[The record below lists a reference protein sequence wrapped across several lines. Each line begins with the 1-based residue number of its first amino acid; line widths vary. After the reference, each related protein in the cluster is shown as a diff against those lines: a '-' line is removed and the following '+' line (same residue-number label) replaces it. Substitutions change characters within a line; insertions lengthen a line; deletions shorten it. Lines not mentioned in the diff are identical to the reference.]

1 MTLILLLLVLVTE
14 RVALQGTKWHVAPYL
29 TWYVDKLL
37 PKFFKKDTE
46 SLAILLFVAI
56 PAVSIGLLLYFIDIG
71 LIEFAANLVVLAVII
86 GNTEVR
92 AFYRQYLNAENRNDV
107 EAMNLLQSE
116 LSEQGF
122 ATEKQISSNTETTDA
137 AEDVSEQIV
146 AESEATDASEE
157 AIDIVPEPKPLSESL
172 IWCNFKYYAAPI
184 FYYVIFGLPGIVFYA
199 TVLYLFES
207 ASLKNR
213 LPDNVVSTL
222 KTWNEW
228 MFWLPARF
236 VSVGFMF
243 VGHFS
248 NGLEAYLKL
257 AADFSVPAYQMI
269 TKVAHAAEGGNPDA
283 NEKNMVKLAKR
294 NMALFVVV
302 VALLT
307 LYGYIV

>member
-1 MTLILLLLVLVTE
+1 M
-14 RVALQGTKWHVAPYL
+14 
-29 TWYVDKLL
+29 
-37 PKFFKKDTE
+37 
-46 SLAILLFVAI
+46 
-56 PAVSIGLLLYFIDIG
+56 LLYFIDIG

-122 ATEKQISSNTETTDA
+122 ATNVQATTNTSDSAPEN
-137 AEDVSEQIV
+137 AEQEV
-146 AESEATDASEE
+146 AQTEATDELADTVTI
-157 AIDIVPEPKPLSESL
+157 APEPKPLSESL

-184 FYYVIFGLPGIVFYA
+184 FYFVIFGLPGIVFYA
-199 TVLYLFES
+199 TALYLFES
-207 ASLKNR
+207 KSLKNR
-213 LPDNVVSTL
+213 LPDNVISTL
-222 KTWNEW
+222 KAWNEW

-248 NGLEAYLKL
+248 NGLESYLKL
-257 AADFSVPAYQMI
+257 AANFSVPAYQMI
-269 TKVAHAAEGGNPDA
+269 TEVAHAAEGGHPQS